1 MAKDVTYN
9 VNRRVANFGD
19 FTANIGAEKEE
30 LKKVRRS
37 TKPNS
42 EDQQHIGNSRYKFNK
57 VTRKMDDLSPAEI
70 EDKIDSVQIK
80 ESGEHEN
87 SYDEMQD
94 EYYDNPSQTPNE
106 VADKWYEKTDDS
118 FFVDFIEEFPSKE
131 ELNKKLPKY
140 SEMIKY
146 LEDNYSFPGE
156 DYLYDF
162 FKDLDDVNW

>member
-1 MAKDVTYN
+1 MSKDVTYN

-42 EDQQHIGNSRYKFNK
+42 EDQQHIGNTRYKFNK
-57 VTRKMDDLSPAEI
+57 VTRKMDDLSPDQI
-70 EDKIDSVQIK
+70 EDKIDAID
-80 ESGEHEN
+80 EFEGTNEN
-87 SYDEMQD
+87 IDDDFDMD

>member
-42 EDQQHIGNSRYKFNK
+42 EDQQHIGNTRYKFNK
-57 VTRKMDDLSPAEI
+57 VTRKMDDLSPDQI
-70 EDKIDSVQIK
+70 EDKIDAID
-80 ESGEHEN
+80 EFEGTNEN
-87 SYDEMQD
+87 IDDDFDMD

>member
-1 MAKDVTYN
+1 MPYKDNTPTFN
-9 VNRRVANFGD
+9 VNRKVVNYKD
-19 FTANIGAEKEE
+19 FLSNVEAEKEE

-42 EDQQHIGNSRYKFNK
+42 EDQQHIGNSRYKFNN

-70 EDKIDSVQIK
+70 EDKINSVQIK
-80 ESGEHEN
+80 ENDEH
-87 SYDEMQD
+87 D
-94 EYYDNPSQTPNE
+94 EYYDNPPQTPNE

-118 FFVDFIEEFPSKE
+118 FFVNFIEEFPSKQD
-131 ELNKKLPKY
+131 LNRKLPKY

-162 FKDLDDVNW
+162 FKDLDEVNW

>member
-1 MAKDVTYN
+1 MPYKDNTPTFN
-9 VNRRVANFGD
+9 VNRKVVNYKD
-19 FTANIGAEKEE
+19 FLSNVEAEKEE

-42 EDQQHIGNSRYKFNK
+42 EDQQHIGNSRYKFNN

-70 EDKIDSVQIK
+70 EDKINSVQIK
-80 ESGEHEN
+80 ENDEH
-87 SYDEMQD
+87 D
-94 EYYDNPSQTPNE
+94 EYYDNPPQTPNE

-118 FFVDFIEEFPSKE
+118 FFVNFIEEFPSKQD
-131 ELNKKLPKY
+131 LNRKLPKY
-140 SEMIKY
+140 SEMIEY

-162 FKDLDDVNW
+162 FKDLDNVNW